1 MYDKAVDIH
10 QVIKELKVPTQTEPN
25 VKDNSSKTE
34 EKIRDIKY
42 KQYLQ
47 QETLPRQN
55 TENLLSL
62 ILEQYTPGMKS
73 KLNIRDN
80 WKTMKSGYAVVELM
94 NALYDVTYTLEGQNN
109 TYVSLHS
116 EQRETFLIKQGE

>member
-62 ILEQYTPGMKS
+62 ILAQYTPGTNS
-73 KLNIRDN
+73 KLNIQDN

-94 NALYDVTYTLEGQNN
+94 NALYDVTYMLEGQNN

-116 EQRETFLIKQGE
+116 EQRDTSLIKQGE

>member
-42 KQYLQ
+42 KQYLK
-47 QETLPRQN
+47 QETLTRQN

-62 ILEQYTPGMKS
+62 ILAQYTPSMKS
-73 KLNIRDN
+73 NLNIRDN
-80 WKTMKSGYAVVELM
+80 WKTMNSGYAVVELM

-109 TYVSLHS
+109 TYVSLHLD
-116 EQRETFLIKQGE
+116 QRETFLIKQGE